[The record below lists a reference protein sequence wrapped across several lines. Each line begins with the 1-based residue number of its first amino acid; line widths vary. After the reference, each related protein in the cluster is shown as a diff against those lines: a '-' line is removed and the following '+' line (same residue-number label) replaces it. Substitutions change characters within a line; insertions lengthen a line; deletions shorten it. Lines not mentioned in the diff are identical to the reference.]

1 MHRCKGPA
9 QFRLLDYAEHNGY
22 IKGFV
27 LEVMHNSREGNLL
40 YKVRFHHSFHF
51 KHQKERF
58 ITA

>member
-1 MHRCKGPA
+1 
-9 QFRLLDYAEHNGY
+9 LLDYAEHNGY